1 MILGFLLKMMGGHEK
16 LVFMK
21 DPLQITDQGG
31 LLSKGKSK
39 AVYIEASDID
49 LQRYPVT
56 TFKTYIGLL
65 L

>member
-1 MILGFLLKMMGGHEK
+1 MMDGHEK

-39 AVYIEASDID
+39 IVYIERNDID
-49 LQRYPVT
+49 LQRCPVT
-56 TFKTYIGLL
+56 FYIMVNK
-65 L
+65 